1 VYGIEIEGLAGL
13 GFLSGGGWTDSFFVS
28 GNVTLS
34 DSEITIGDAA
44 EVTNDTRRMT
54 QHSEYV
60 INMQLGFDS
69 PGGNHAASLV
79 YSVYGPRIFFAGRGG
94 AGDAYEQAF
103 DSLDL
108 VYNWYATD
116 SLNLRLRLQNIL
128 DEKTEIVQDGV
139 TVLEQ
144 TVGTTAKLDL
154 TYRF

>member
-1 VYGIEIEGLAGL
+1 MNATYGDLLTGAWKATREDA
-13 GFLSGGGWTDSFFVS
+13 

-44 EVTNDTRRMT
+44 EVTNNTRRMT

-60 INMQLGFDS
+60 VNMQLGFDS
-69 PGGNHAASLV
+69 PGGGHSASVV

-103 DSLDL
+103 NSLDL

-116 SLNLRLRLQNIL
+116 SLGLRLRLQNIL
-128 DEKTEIVQDGV
+128 DEQTEIVQDGV